1 MIKIFFQK
9 IIDENPIRI
18 NLNITETRVY
28 DLKIYKY

>member
-18 NLNITETRVY
+18 NLNITETHVY